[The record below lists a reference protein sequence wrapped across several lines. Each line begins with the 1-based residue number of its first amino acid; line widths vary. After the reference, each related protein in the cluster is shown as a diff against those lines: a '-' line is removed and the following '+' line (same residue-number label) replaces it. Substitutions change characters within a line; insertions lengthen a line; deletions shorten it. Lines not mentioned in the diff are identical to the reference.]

1 MALEQRPLEQRQY
14 SLLVVSRGDRFN
26 RALEGLLPGA
36 FLSQTHFAGSLSE
49 GRRVLSER
57 VFDFVLV
64 NSPLPD
70 GTGVGFAIDLAGELV
85 AVVAVKAEI
94 HDEVYLKAAPHG
106 VFTLSKPA
114 SRAGMEQALRWMVSA
129 RERLRRAERKSLS
142 LEEKMAEIRLVNR
155 AKWAL
160 IRERGMDE
168 PEAHRYLERRAM
180 DLCATKA
187 AVARE
192 VLGEKL

>member
-1 MALEQRPLEQRQY
+1 MALEEQVY
-14 SLLVVSRGDRFN
+14 SMLVVSGGDKFN
-26 RALEGLLPGA
+26 RALEAFLPSA
-36 FLSQTHFAGSLSE
+36 FLSHTHFAESLSE

-70 GTGVGFAIDLAGELV
+70 GTGVGFAIDLSEARER
-85 AVVAVKAEI
+85 VVVVMVKAEL

-106 VFTLSKPA
+106 VFTLPKPA
-114 SRAGMEQALRWMVSA
+114 SRAGMDQALRWMVSA
-129 RERLRRAERKSLS
+129 REKLRRVEKKSLS
-142 LEEKMAEIRLVNR
+142 LEDKMAEIRLVNR

-160 IRERGMDE
+160 IRDRGMDE
-168 PEAHRYLERRAM
+168 PEAHRYIEKRAM

-187 AVARE
+187 QVARE
-192 VLGEKL
+192 ILGE